1 MEEFTMSKTLNRLA
15 LMTMLASSLAMSVTV
30 VDARPGGSKSSGS
43 RGSQTNVAPPSTS
56 TAPGTA
62 QPMQRSVTQ
71 GAPAAAA
78 APAAGA
84 AAGAAGAAA
93 AAARPSMARNLMM
106 GVGAGLLG
114 AGLFGLLSG
123 SGFFSGLASL
133 AGLFGFLLQIALI
146 GGVIFLVMRLLRS
159 RREAAVATPTPANL
173 DRVQRDAQTAQAPMQ
188 RQMMGGMMGGAAA
201 PAQPAIQPLNLTGDD
216 FGAFE
221 KLLGDVQTA
230 YGAENIPALRALLTP
245 EMASYFEG
253 DLSDNEA
260 KGVVNKIANV
270 KLLQGDLSEAW
281 REAGGEYATVAMRY
295 AISDALVDRKTGRT
309 IEGDLVKVGEVTE
322 VWTFVR
328 EPGTSLDGW
337 KLSAIQQVA

>member
-1 MEEFTMSKTLNRLA
+1 MSKTLNRLA
-15 LMTMLASSLAMSVTV
+15 LMTMLASSLAMSVTA
-30 VDARPGGSKSSGS
+30 VDARPGGNKSSGS

-71 GAPAAAA
+71 GGPAAAA

-93 AAARPSMARNLMM
+93 AAAKPSMARNLMM

-123 SGFFSGLASL
+123 SGFLSGLGSL
-133 AGLFGFLLQIALI
+133 AGMLGFLLQIALI

-159 RREAAVATPTPANL
+159 RREAAMATPA
-173 DRVQRDAQTAQAPMQ
+173 QGMARDAQPAQNPMQ
-188 RQMMGGMMGGAAA
+188 RQTLGGMMGGAATQA
-201 PAQPAIQPLNLTGDD
+201 PPALQPLNLTGED

-221 KLLGDVQTA
+221 KLLGDVQGA
-230 YGAENIPALRALLTP
+230 YSSENVAALRTLLTP

-260 KGVVNKIANV
+260 KGVINKIANV

-281 REAGGEYATVAMRY
+281 REASGEYATVAMRY
-295 AISDALVDRKTGRT
+295 SISDALVDRKTGRT

>member
-1 MEEFTMSKTLNRLA
+1 MSKTLNRLA
-15 LMTMLASSLAMSVTV
+15 LMTMMAGVVAFWITA
-30 VDARPGGSKSSGS
+30 VDARPGSGKSSGS

-62 QPMQRSVTQ
+62 QPMQRSVTPA
-71 GAPAAAA
+71 GPAAAA

-93 AAARPSMARNLMM
+93 AAAKPSMARSLMM
-106 GVGAGLLG
+106 GLGAGLLG

-123 SGFFSGLASL
+123 AGFLSGLGSL
-133 AGLFGFLLQIALI
+133 AGMLGFLLQIALI
-146 GGVIFLVMRLLRS
+146 GGVIFLIVRLIRG
-159 RREAAVATPTPANL
+159 RREPAMAAPAAGMA
-173 DRVQRDAQTAQAPMQ
+173 RDAQASQNPTQ
-188 RQMMGGMMGGAAA
+188 RQMMGGLMGGAAQ
-201 PAQPAIQPLNLTGDD
+201 PAQPAIQPLDLTGDD

-221 KLLGDVQTA
+221 KLLVDVQTA
-230 YGAENIPALRALLTP
+230 YGAENVPALRAMLTP
-245 EMASYFEG
+245 EMSAYFEG

-260 KGVVNKIANV
+260 RGAVNKIANV

-295 AISDALVDRKTGRT
+295 AISDALVDRRTGRT
-309 IEGDLVKVGEVTE
+309 IEGDLAKVGEVTE

-328 EPGTSLDGW
+328 EPNTAQAGW